1 MSKLPDTNQQISHAH
16 AALIVH
22 VVKACTNEEARQQ
35 LQPMLQ
41 VAKQNG
47 WALLVDTIN
56 KIINGNREQALLNG
70 LDDED
75 KIIIFAILRGLQDPS
90 TLPDPN
96 QQADPKMAAPGIA
109 QMIYAANRGSVE
121 ALQAVAL
128 MAEQMTNAHGD
139 MRIIGGN
146 MKRLVD
152 GERNEDKL
160 CSNLTEPGQALML
173 NILKELKEL
182 DNN

>member
-1 MSKLPDTNQQISHAH
+1 MSDLPDTGQQISSAH

-22 VVKACTNEEARQQ
+22 VVKACTSEEARVQ

-41 VAKQNG
+41 VAHQNG
-47 WALLVDTIN
+47 WALLVETIN
-56 KIINGNREQALLNG
+56 KILAGSREQALLNG

-75 KIIIFAILRGLQDPS
+75 KIIIFAILRGLQDPT

-96 QQADPKMAAPGIA
+96 QQADPKNAAPGIA
-109 QMIYAANRGSVE
+109 QMIFAANRGSVE

-152 GERNEDKL
+152 GERNADLL
-160 CSNLTEPGQALML
+160 CNNLTEPGQALMM
-173 NILKELKEL
+173 NILEELKEMA
-182 DNN
+182 NN